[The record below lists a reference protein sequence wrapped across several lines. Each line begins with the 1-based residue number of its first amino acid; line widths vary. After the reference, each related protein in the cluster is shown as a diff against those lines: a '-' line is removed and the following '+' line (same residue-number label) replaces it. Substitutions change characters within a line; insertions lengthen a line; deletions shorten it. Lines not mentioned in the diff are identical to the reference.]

1 MLTNRIR
8 ARFTMPDRP
17 ANPQPSAPSIPAGFV
32 VTPAFFMAQASAWQ
46 WQLYQAAYEQ
56 ARRIA
61 AIPRHHRR
69 FFTVWN

>member
-8 ARFTMPDRP
+8 NYTTTQNQP
-17 ANPQPSAPSIPAGFV
+17 AQAPTVVIPTGFIV
-32 VTPAFFMAQASAWQ
+32 MPAFFIAAAAQ

-56 ARRIA
+56 ARRA
-61 AIPRHHRR
+61 ADVPRHHRR